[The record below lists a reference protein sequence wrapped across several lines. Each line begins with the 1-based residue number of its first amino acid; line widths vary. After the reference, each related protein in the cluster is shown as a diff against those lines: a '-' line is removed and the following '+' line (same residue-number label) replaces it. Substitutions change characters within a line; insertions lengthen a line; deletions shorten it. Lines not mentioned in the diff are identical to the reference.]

1 MSLVI
6 TFAPSD
12 DESGFG
18 YYRRLAAGNALW
30 GWREL
35 AGLANVTRSRSALL
49 EHPDNIAAELGL
61 EEKWSRFASRQEK
74 QCRNWRALRRSQWDA
89 VCPACLAEEVYL
101 RHYWEHVYVTAC
113 PVHRTLLMDRCQ
125 ACGDHLSPHRER
137 IEQCACGH
145 DLRTLATVAS
155 TPSQHWLSTLI
166 ASDGRLSGKSL
177 PKVHHGKV
185 DALCALVRV
194 LCLRAVPST
203 PPPRRSAAS
212 PKSVSQA
219 VELLAPLESLLADWP
234 KGFEKHVAERI
245 AVGNP
250 KARTLN
256 TLLGQWYVSLKKIC
270 EDDNTLEP
278 FLRVVVEVAA
288 RNFDGVLGL
297 DIAKDI
303 AAEVTEYVRLPD
315 AAKTIGVSRDRLLKA
330 ANAGECAY
338 RTRRLGTRG
347 LVYEISTAEIERI
360 QQRRSEWVS
369 DERACEAAKVSQ
381 SVLNHMVAAGVVAA
395 DPNWRHD
402 IYKGGPIQLRSLTN
416 LFETVNRMANE
427 HGSEDGDR
435 LTWAALSSRRM
446 GDKSAI
452 QSVMKAIVA
461 GELVAVARGR
471 HLGDMAFLR
480 ADVSRFFG
488 TPLLESGMSL
498 QQLAKSTGWKWESVS
513 HWISAGLLQ
522 SHEIMLRGQ
531 PCRVISPQQLL
542 VFRQTY
548 VPLADLA
555 KAMGTKS
562 SSLAVTLAGV
572 DIVGALLLP
581 NGYKR
586 GGLVRIADI
595 GRLAVI
601 GARTESA
608 FSSAKPVRESLT

>member
-6 TFAPSD
+6 TFAPYD

-18 YYRRLAAGNALW
+18 YYRRLAAANALW

-49 EHPDNIAAELGL
+49 GHPDHIAAELGL
-61 EEKWSRFASRQEK
+61 EENWSRFASRQEQ
-74 QCRNWRALRRSQWDA
+74 QCRSWRALRRSQSDA

-101 RHYWEHVYVTAC
+101 RHYWEHTYVTAC
-113 PVHRTLLMDRCQ
+113 PAHRRLLTDRCP

-145 DLRTLATVAS
+145 DLRTTVAMGS

-166 ASDGRLSGKSL
+166 ASNGHLTGSVSPKLHLGKI
-177 PKVHHGKV
+177 

-194 LCLRAVPST
+194 LCLYADPLT

-219 VELLAPLESLLADWP
+219 VELLAPLESLLAEWP
-234 KGFEKHVAERI
+234 AGFEKHVTERI
-245 AVGNP
+245 AAGNAQ
-250 KARTLN
+250 ARTLN
-256 TLLGQWYVSLKKIC
+256 TLLGPWYVSMKKIC
-270 EDDNTLEP
+270 QGTALEP
-278 FLRVVVEVAA
+278 FLKIVIEVAA
-288 RNFDGVLGL
+288 RNFDGVLGM
-297 DIAKDI
+297 DTTKDI
-303 AAEVTEYVRLPD
+303 AADVTEYVRLPD
-315 AAKTIGVSRDRLLKA
+315 AAKAIGVSRDRLLKA

-395 DPNWRHD
+395 APNWRHD
-402 IYKGGPIQLRSLTN
+402 IFKGGPIQLQSLTN
-416 LFETVNRMANE
+416 LFETVNRMASE
-427 HGSEDGDR
+427 HGPEDGER

-488 TPLLESGMSL
+488 TPLLESGMSI

-531 PCRVISPQQLL
+531 PCRVVSPQQLL

-562 SSLAVTLAGV
+562 SSLATTLIGV

-595 GRLAVI
+595 GRLAVV
-601 GARTESA
+601 GARKA
-608 FSSAKPVRESLT
+608 AALASAKPGSESRT